1 MTMRGGLAAVVVAA
15 AALGGCSVE
24 VDTSTA
30 ATGVPSGFVGV
41 RPYTTLPTSSE
52 TAPGV
57 DWNTVPTS
65 YRGRNGLRV
74 KYDCPANGGDGS
86 VWGTDIYTDDSS
98 VCYAAVHFGR
108 ITAAAGGSVVI
119 EIRAGRTSYS
129 GTQRNGI
136 SSMGY
141 GEWPG
146 SFIVL

>member
-1 MTMRGGLAAVVVAA
+1 MTKRGGLSAVGVVAMGW
-15 AALGGCSVE
+15 ALGACSVD
-24 VDTSTA
+24 VDTS
-30 ATGVPSGFVGV
+30 ATGVPAGYVGV
-41 RPYTTLPTSSE
+41 RPYATLPTSSE
-52 TAPGV
+52 TVSGA

-65 YRGRNGLRV
+65 YRGRNGLRL

-108 ITAAAGGSVVI
+108 ITAAVGGSVVI
-119 EIRAGRTSYS
+119 EIRAGRTSYA

-136 SSMGY
+136 STMNY